1 METYDYTEGGAGCDI
16 SSQIDAMSARELQ
29 AAAEAIRAI
38 RQTSAHARLDSSRA
52 WFDAAI
58 LPALRD
64 FAEMTASVLVIAD
77 QDRPIVNAVI
87 RNSEGVDITG
97 SCKCMKMALHLADH
111 LYIGMEDGQPALS
124 LVFDCQ
130 NYID

>member
-64 FAEMTASVLVIAD
+64 FAEMTAPSSTPSSATP
-77 QDRPIVNAVI
+77 RGWTSRAAA
-87 RNSEGVDITG
+87 S
-97 SCKCMKMALHLADH
+97 A
-111 LYIGMEDGQPALS
+111 
-124 LVFDCQ
+124 
-130 NYID
+130 

>member
-77 QDRPIVNAVI
+77 PDRPIVNA
-87 RNSEGVDITG
+87 
-97 SCKCMKMALHLADH
+97 
-111 LYIGMEDGQPALS
+111 LS
-124 LVFDCQ
+124 L
-130 NYID
+130 IHI